1 MFMSD
6 VDIEAVARVTGES
19 EEEVM
24 RRGLESYVSNE
35 IRQCRARIKE
45 LKDEYEV
52 DSPDELEE
60 KIESGSIDEHPAWEA
75 VIEWRNLMDRMES
88 LEQF

>member
-1 MFMSD
+1 MSD
-6 VDIEAVARVTGES
+6 VDVEAVARVTGES

-24 RRGLESYVSNE
+24 RRGLESYVSGE

-45 LKDEYEV
+45 LKEEYEV
-52 DSPDELEE
+52 DSLDELEE
-60 KIESGSIDEHPAWEA
+60 KVESGSVDEHPAWEA
-75 VIEWRNLMDRMES
+75 VIEWRNLKDRVER

>member
-1 MFMSD
+1 MSD
-6 VDIEAVARVTGES
+6 VDVEAVARVTGES

-24 RRGLESYVSNE
+24 RRGLESYVSSE

-45 LKDEYEV
+45 LKEKYEV
-52 DSPDELEE
+52 DSLEKLEE
-60 KIESGSIDEHPAWEA
+60 KVESGSIDEHPAWEA
-75 VIEWRNLMDRMES
+75 VIEWGNLKDRIER

>member
-1 MFMSD
+1 MSD

-45 LKDEYEV
+45 LKDEYDV
-52 DSPDELEE
+52 DSLDELEE
-60 KIESGSIDEHPAWEA
+60 KIESESIDEHPAWEA
-75 VIEWRNLMDRMES
+75 VIEWENLKDRVKS